1 MTLVWGSHVYLTC
14 CDGLTLTDSWQSS
27 QAAVELKLITAQT

>member
-1 MTLVWGSHVYLTC
+1 MTLVWGSHVHLAY

-27 QAAVELKLITAQT
+27 QAAVKLKLITAQT